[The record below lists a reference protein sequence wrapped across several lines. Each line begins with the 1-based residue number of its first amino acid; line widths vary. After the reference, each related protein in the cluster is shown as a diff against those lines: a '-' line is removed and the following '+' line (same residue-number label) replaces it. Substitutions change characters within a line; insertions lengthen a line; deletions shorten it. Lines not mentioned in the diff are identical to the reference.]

1 MNKITRFFTAAMLGL
16 VFGIFPQ
23 TVHAATVNNF
33 TAQSVMPQ
41 DNIGDPGYVNLLLKP
56 AQAHPL
62 TVAVT
67 NNADTP
73 QKFAVVAANAVTNG
87 NGLIVYDQGAK
98 TAGPKHVSF
107 TAMLVGKN
115 VQDVTIPAHRTAKV
129 TFNLKAPKKHFPG
142 LVLGAFNVHSLT
154 AAAKAKHQSG
164 LSNLAN
170 YVLGVSLRESR
181 TIAKADLT
189 MQQARYHSASKY
201 LALTMTNPKPV
212 IIEDVQLKA
221 HVAAAH
227 GHKAVNIK
235 RTAMSFAPSNQF
247 TLQLP
252 TNTAL
257 PAGRYRLH
265 VDVKATNGHWAFD
278 RSFTVSQKAATKSA
292 VHRAAAHWPQYLM
305 WAIDLLAVIIVVSYL
320 VQRLRKHRQ
329 KKA

>member
-1 MNKITRFFTAAMLGL
+1 MRKIIRFFIAATLGL
-16 VFGIFPQ
+16 VFGTLPQ
-23 TVHAATVNNF
+23 TIHAATVNNF
-33 TAQSVMPQ
+33 TAQSVMPK

-56 AQAHPL
+56 TQTHAL

-98 TAGPKHVSF
+98 STDLKHVSF
-107 TAMLVGKN
+107 TSMLVGKN
-115 VQDVTIPAHRTAKV
+115 TQDVTIPAHRTANIS
-129 TFNLKAPKKHFPG
+129 FNLRAPKKHFPG

-170 YVLGVSLRESR
+170 YVLGVSLRESS
-181 TIAKADLT
+181 TIAKAALT
-189 MQQARYHSASKY
+189 MQQARYHTDSKY

-235 RTAMSFAPSNQF
+235 RTAMSFAPSNKF

-252 TNTAL
+252 TNTNL
-257 PAGRYRLH
+257 PAGRYRVH
-265 VDVKATNGHWAFD
+265 VDVKATNGHWAFNRD
-278 RSFTVSQKAATKSA
+278 FAVSRKAATKSA
-292 VHRAAAHWPQYLM
+292 VHRAASHWPQYLM
-305 WAIDLLAVIIVVSYL
+305 WAIDILAVLIVIAYIVS
-320 VQRLRKHRQ
+320 RLRKHHQ
-329 KKA
+329 KNA